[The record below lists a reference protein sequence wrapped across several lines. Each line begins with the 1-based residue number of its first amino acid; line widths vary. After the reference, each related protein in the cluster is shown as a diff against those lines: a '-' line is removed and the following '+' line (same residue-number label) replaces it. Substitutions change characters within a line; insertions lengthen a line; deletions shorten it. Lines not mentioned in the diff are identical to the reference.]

1 LTNYLVTGG
10 AGFIGSHLTEVLAG
24 RGDDVIVLDD
34 LSTGT
39 RDNLAVVLD
48 AGAATLVEGPTMD
61 ERLVAECMENVDVC
75 IHLASAVG
83 VQLIIEEPLRTLLG
97 NVRGA
102 DVVISTAAWMN
113 KRILVASSSE
123 IYGKNS
129 QGALHEDA
137 DRHLGP
143 PTRSRWAYANAKCFA
158 EFLVNAH
165 VAEQDTDAIVFR
177 LFNTTGPRQLAAY
190 GMVLP
195 RLVRQAIVGE
205 PLTVYGDGR
214 QTRCFLHV
222 SDAVSGILDLALEP
236 GARGRTFNIGS
247 EHEID
252 IRSLAELVIERAE
265 SSSSIEFIPF
275 DEAYGDGFEELG
287 RRRPDTS
294 AIRALTGWSPQRSL
308 GDIVDDAIAYE
319 RAAAHGLVR

>member
-1 LTNYLVTGG
+1 LTSFLVTGG
-10 AGFIGSHLTEVLAG
+10 AGFIGSHLTELLAG
-24 RGDDVIVLDD
+24 RGHEVVVLDD
-34 LSTGT
+34 LSTGS
-39 RDNLAVVLD
+39 RDNLADVLD
-48 AGAATLVEGPTMD
+48 AGATTLVEGPTMD
-61 ERLVAECMENVDVC
+61 DRLVAECMEGVDVC

-83 VQLIIEEPLRTLLG
+83 VQLVIDEPLRTLLG

-102 DVVISTAAWMN
+102 DVVISTAAWMG
-113 KRILVASSSE
+113 KRVLVASSSE

-129 QGALHEDA
+129 HGALREDA

-143 PTRSRWAYANAKCFA
+143 PTMRRWAYANAKCFA
-158 EFLVNAH
+158 EFLVNAY
-165 VAEQDTDAIVFR
+165 VAEQDADAIIFR
-177 LFNTTGPRQLAAY
+177 LFNTTGPRQLGAY

-195 RLVRQAIVGE
+195 RLVKQAILDE

-222 SDAVSGILDLALEP
+222 SDAVCGIADLALEP
-236 GARGRTFNIGS
+236 GASGRTFNIGS
-247 EHEID
+247 EHEIG

-265 SSSSIEFIPF
+265 STSSIEFIPF

-308 GDIVDDAIAYE
+308 ADIVDDAIAYE